1 MRFVWVRPAMG
12 SRQQRR
18 SKLEQRIANLVTGK
32 AVLLILS
39 LLIPM
44 TGRAQGGPPLI
55 TDDPDTPGPGFWE
68 INLSAITEKSHR
80 ERRVEGPLADI
91 NYGVGHRIQLK
102 FEIPWV
108 SQSETGKQLQSR
120 IGNSLIGVK
129 WRFVGGEKQ
138 KIAWATYPQL
148 EINTSRSM
156 ARRGIVDEGW
166 QFLFPTELTVQIR
179 RLELNGEVGRN
190 FAEKGDNGWIF
201 GISTEVELPREF
213 ELLGELHA
221 TRTGPILDE
230 FIFNI
235 GTRKQLTPQI
245 SLLFSAGR
253 TLHNT
258 SAELPFSRL
267 YIGLQ
272 FNLPHRNEIFQS
284 VVRP

>member
-1 MRFVWVRPAMG
+1 MG

-80 ERRVEGPLADI
+80 EGRVEGPLADI

-108 SQSETGKQLQSR
+108 SQSETGKQLQSG

-156 ARRGIVDEGW
+156 AE
-166 QFLFPTELTVQIR
+166 E
-179 RLELNGEVGRN
+179 
-190 FAEKGDNGWIF
+190 
-201 GISTEVELPREF
+201 
-213 ELLGELHA
+213 ELL
-221 TRTGPILDE
+221 TRVGS
-230 FIFNI
+230 FSS
-235 GTRKQLTPQI
+235 QL
-245 SLLFSAGR
+245 
-253 TLHNT
+253 N
-258 SAELPFSRL
+258 
-267 YIGLQ
+267 
-272 FNLPHRNEIFQS
+272 
-284 VVRP
+284 